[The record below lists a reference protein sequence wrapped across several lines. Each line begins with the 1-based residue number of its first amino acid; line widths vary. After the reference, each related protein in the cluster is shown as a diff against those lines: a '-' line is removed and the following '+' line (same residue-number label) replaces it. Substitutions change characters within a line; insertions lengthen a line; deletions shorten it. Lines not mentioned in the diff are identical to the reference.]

1 MVTSEQKLSKE
12 KNIFRP
18 HFFFLALFFAVSSW
32 AAVADLE
39 LKDLE
44 GNFHKLSDY
53 RGRIVVLNFWATW
66 CVPCRKE
73 MPLFVE
79 LQNEYGSRGVQII
92 AASTDA
98 PDSQQEIPKF
108 VKEFHLNFPVWIGA
122 TPEQQASFRLGTGLP
137 GTVIIDVDGNPAYR
151 IIGESTREMLEQR
164 MECLLS
170 KGALPSPPD
179 LVLPPGITPE
189 HWKEHETGMEEDH
202 EHTDEM
208 VQEGSHV
215 PS

>member
-1 MVTSEQKLSKE
+1 M
-12 KNIFRP
+12 N
-18 HFFFLALFFAVSSW
+18 SW
-32 AAVADLE
+32 AAIPDLE

-44 GNFHKLSDY
+44 GNLHKLSDY
-53 RGRIVVLNFWATW
+53 RGSIVVLNFWATW

-73 MPLFVE
+73 MPLFVD
-79 LQNEYGSRGVQII
+79 LQNEYMSRGVQFI
-92 AASTDA
+92 AASTDES
-98 PDSQQEIPKF
+98 DSQKEVPKF

-122 TPEQQASFRLGTGLP
+122 TPDQQASFRLGTALP
-137 GTVIIDVDGNPAYR
+137 ATLIIDADGNLAYR

-164 MECLLS
+164 LECLLS

-189 HWKEHETGMEEDH
+189 HWKEHEAGMEEEHDH
-202 EHTDEM
+202 GEEAVD
-208 VQEGSHV
+208 EGSHV